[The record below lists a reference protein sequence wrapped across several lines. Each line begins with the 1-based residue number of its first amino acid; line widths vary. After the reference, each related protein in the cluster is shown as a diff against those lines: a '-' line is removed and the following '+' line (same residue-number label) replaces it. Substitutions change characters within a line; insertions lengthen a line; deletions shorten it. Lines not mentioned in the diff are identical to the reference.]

1 MSLEFD
7 HENWVYSVLAVLQ
20 TSEKLSA
27 LKLNQQIVALVE
39 LMKSDEVV
47 LEGLRELV
55 TEYSQVDDETSTSD
69 MITMLVNFEKVGIKK
84 TPERHAVLKA
94 IKDKLDS

>member
-1 MSLEFD
+1 
-7 HENWVYSVLAVLQ
+7 
-20 TSEKLSA
+20 
-27 LKLNQQIVALVE
+27 
-39 LMKSDEVV
+39 
-47 LEGLRELV
+47 
-55 TEYSQVDDETSTSD
+55 